1 MSVARAYISDLG
13 LLCIIEDLKM
23 KKVLLLASVTMV
35 FASETQAAVLTL
47 KIKNAS
53 ALALTAITSKSR
65 NGAAATTALSGAVA
79 AGGTGSMQI
88 TQTGAD
94 CVYDM
99 TLTFG
104 TTKSVALTNIDICQT
119 DAITVE

>member
-1 MSVARAYISDLG
+1 MRQ
-13 LLCIIEDLKM
+13 
-23 KKVLLLASVTMV
+23 VLLLASVALI
-35 FASETQAAVLTL
+35 FASQAHAAVLTL
-47 KIKNAS
+47 KLKNAS
-53 ALALTAITSKSR
+53 TLALTSITSKSR
-65 NGAAATTALSGAVA
+65 NGAAATTAISGTVA

-88 TQTGAD
+88 TQTGTD

-104 TTKSVALTNIDICQT
+104 TTKTVALTNIDICQT

>member
-1 MSVARAYISDLG
+1 MRQ
-13 LLCIIEDLKM
+13 
-23 KKVLLLASVTMV
+23 VLLLASVAMI
-35 FASETQAAVLTL
+35 FASEAQAAVLTL
-47 KIKNAS
+47 KLKNAS

-65 NGAAATTALSGAVA
+65 NGAVAATVLSGAVA
-79 AGGTGSMQI
+79 AGGSGSLQF
-88 TQTGAD
+88 TQTGTD

-104 TTKSVALTNIDICQT
+104 TAKTVVLTNIDICQT

>member
-47 KIKNAS
+47 KIKN
-53 ALALTAITSKSR
+53 AITSKSR